1 MHYTYNIEYL
11 FSKNPFSPEIEK
23 KRIEKRGRGAEEE
36 EGESGG
42 RGNRAPL
49 LILEHSIVFVSAR
62 VQNTHFHRGWRNV
75 IWNDGACDLRICNL
89 SYASPGLSTLGIVI
103 RYWPFLLPPPLLPL
117 LPTRGHINILDSF
130 NKGCNEVCSYGR
142 LDYAD
147 ASSQIDYLSRIHSVK
162 AVPSIRR
169 LVYSSSDIVGQIVEL
184 NMGIRGCSV
193 LDSGGCAFSIYTPW
207 IDTYY
212 IRSSGNKLRFL
223 TTLYLESIM
232 LF

>member
-62 VQNTHFHRGWRNV
+62 VQNTHFHRGWRNLERRGLWSANLQFV
-75 IWNDGACDLRICNL
+75 VRIPRVKYTWNRNPVLTF
-89 SYASPGLSTLGIVI
+89 P
-103 RYWPFLLPPPLLPL
+103 PPPPLLPL

-147 ASSQIDYLSRIHSVK
+147 ASSQIDYLPRIHSVK
-162 AVPSIRR
+162 VVPSIRR

>member
-23 KRIEKRGRGAEEE
+23 KRIEERGRGAEEE

-103 RYWPFLLPPPLLPL
+103 RYWPFLLPPSSPFFPHAAILIYL
-117 LPTRGHINILDSF
+117 TRLI
-130 NKGCNEVCSYGR
+130 KV
-142 LDYAD
+142 
-147 ASSQIDYLSRIHSVK
+147 V
-162 AVPSIRR
+162 
-169 LVYSSSDIVGQIVEL
+169 
-184 NMGIRGCSV
+184 
-193 LDSGGCAFSIYTPW
+193 T
-207 IDTYY
+207 
-212 IRSSGNKLRFL
+212 RFAR
-223 TTLYLESIM
+223 TGDSIM
-232 LF
+232 PTHLPKLIIYRAFIR

>member
-23 KRIEKRGRGAEEE
+23 KRIEERGRGAEEE

-89 SYASPGLSTLGIVI
+89 SYASPGLSTWNRNPVLT
-103 RYWPFLLPPPLLPL
+103 FPPPPSSPFFPHAAILIYL
-117 LPTRGHINILDSF
+117 TRLI
-130 NKGCNEVCSYGR
+130 KV
-142 LDYAD
+142 
-147 ASSQIDYLSRIHSVK
+147 V
-162 AVPSIRR
+162 
-169 LVYSSSDIVGQIVEL
+169 
-184 NMGIRGCSV
+184 
-193 LDSGGCAFSIYTPW
+193 T
-207 IDTYY
+207 
-212 IRSSGNKLRFL
+212 RFAR
-223 TTLYLESIM
+223 TGDSIM
-232 LF
+232 PTHLPKLIIYRAFIR